1 MVIGAT
7 LALLFPDGAEDVKKD
22 LEKDCC
28 IKEKLMTKKEKEIFN
43 WILERSWE
51 KRANPMVIASA
62 LALLFPDGAE
72 DVMKELEKD
81 CCCVKE
87 KTNE

>member
-1 MVIGAT
+1 M
-7 LALLFPDGAEDVKKD
+7 FVKNVMKD
-22 LEKDCC
+22 F

-51 KRANPMVIASA
+51 KRANPMVIAAA

-72 DVMKELEKD
+72 DVMKELEKA
-81 CCCVKE
+81 CVCKE
-87 KTNE
+87 N